1 LGFKID
7 WALVVK
13 TGMKSDAVIE
23 GFNVIKDGGAGLG
36 EGPEALMVNQLVF
49 EAAKE
54 GLDKSV
60 VVAVAFST
68 HRGA

>member
-1 LGFKID
+1 
-7 WALVVK
+7 
-13 TGMKSDAVIE
+13 MKSDAVIE
-23 GFNVIKDGGAGLG
+23 GFNVIKDGGASLG
-36 EGPEALMVNQLVF
+36 ESPEALMVNQLVF

-60 VVAVAFST
+60 VLAVAFSI

>member
-1 LGFKID
+1 
-7 WALVVK
+7 
-13 TGMKSDAVIE
+13 MKSDAVLE